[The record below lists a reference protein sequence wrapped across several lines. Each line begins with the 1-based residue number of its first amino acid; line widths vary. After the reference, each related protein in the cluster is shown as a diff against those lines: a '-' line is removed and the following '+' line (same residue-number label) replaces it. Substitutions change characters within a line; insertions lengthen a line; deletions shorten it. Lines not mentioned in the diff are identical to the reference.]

1 MFCAGGPFFL
11 KTSSLALSVLLPAGV
26 SRLTSAVMCCGVV
39 LLGVSVLPSGNLMT
53 ISKFNTKVHCYF
65 YLFFPCGGIKS
76 THLAAGTAAVHCL
89 TVTCGFFGW

>member
-39 LLGVSVLPSGNLMT
+39 SLGVSTLPSGNLM
-53 ISKFNTKVHCYF
+53 IF
-65 YLFFPCGGIKS
+65 
-76 THLAAGTAAVHCL
+76 
-89 TVTCGFFGW
+89 